1 MIVVAFADETNKLII
16 FLFCI
21 LPQIQRYVFYTCLH
35 YVVCRYHCLDNK
47 LTISYKMV
55 RRYRYYVVLSMIKF
69 TTCSE
74 TYIKKWYVPILS
86 SIVNSIVVV
95 VSVLP
100 MIEKKKWY
108 VVVRQSIVFFVVL
121 VVTFTCSTMY
131 RLTIRHVFFVAIPVA
146 IINMYMEKIA

>member
-1 MIVVAFADETNKLII
+1 MRNKWYVGTIVIMIVVAFADETNKLII

-100 MIEKKKWY
+100 MIEKKKCY
-108 VVVRQSIVFFVVL
+108 VVVRQSIVFLSYLSLHLL
-121 VVTFTCSTMY
+121 VQLC
-131 RLTIRHVFFVAIPVA
+131 ID
-146 IINMYMEKIA
+146 